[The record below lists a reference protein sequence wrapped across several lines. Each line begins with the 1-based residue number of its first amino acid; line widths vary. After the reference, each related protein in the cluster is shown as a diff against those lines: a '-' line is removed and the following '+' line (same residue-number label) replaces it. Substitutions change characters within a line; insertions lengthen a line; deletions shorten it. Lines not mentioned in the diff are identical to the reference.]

1 MDWAARFVKRANQ
14 IGVKICGGTDYI
26 NDLSRPFPFIF
37 DELDLYVEKC
47 GFYPMEAIFTVTKV
61 AAEVL
66 GAADKVGSVEVGK
79 QADLLVLP
87 GNPYDD
93 IKELRKIRMIIKT
106 GNVIE

>member
-1 MDWAARFVKRANQ
+1 
-14 IGVKICGGTDYI
+14 
-26 NDLSRPFPFIF
+26 
-37 DELDLYVEKC
+37 
-47 GFYPMEAIFTVTKV
+47 MEAIFTVTKV

>member
-1 MDWAARFVKRANQ
+1 MDWSARFVGRANQ
-14 IGVKICGGTDYI
+14 IGVKICAGTDYI
-26 NDLSRPFPFIF
+26 NDLNRPFPFIF

-61 AAEVL
+61 AAEAL
-66 GAADKVGSVEVGK
+66 GVADKVGSVEIEK

-93 IKELRKIRMIIKT
+93 IKELRKIRMIIKR
-106 GNVIE
+106 GQIL